1 MKLVALL
8 VAFAAGD
15 APLPG
20 KLGNL
25 RYFVSPDDASHVY
38 LVDWNVDGRD
48 LALVLLSDRVSA
60 EADKVV
66 VHERRDRSGSHVIYT
81 AGRDVSALAFTD
93 GDGRIMYEGTA
104 RKQWTLTDSAAG
116 KEQVTRYV
124 EIPPPP
130 GTRTA
135 AQLVD
140 LYVKTEGAGRNIE
153 LGTAPADI
161 EKAVNGAC
169 GGKVAVKANDAA
181 KAGMVERAR
190 VAGQAIANLC
200 LSDSDYKVAVAK
212 LDDLKFSAS
221 GKADTAIAR
230 KGKTL
235 EIAFGSTPVNTPA
248 TVTLWLK
255 NNL

>member
-1 MKLVALL
+1 MKVLALL
-8 VAFAAGD
+8 MALAAGE

-20 KLGNL
+20 KLGLL

-66 VHERRDRSGSHVIYT
+66 VHERRDRSGSHVIYA
-81 AGRDVSALAFTD
+81 AGRDVSPLVFTD
-93 GDGRIMYEGTA
+93 GDARIMYEGTA
-104 RKQWTLTDSAAG
+104 RKQWTLTDSGAG

-135 AQLVD
+135 AQLAE
-140 LYVKTEGAGRNIE
+140 LYVKTEGATRNIE

-161 EKAVNGAC
+161 EKVVNGAC
-169 GGKVAVKANDAA
+169 GGKVTVKAAEAA

-200 LSDSDYKVAVAK
+200 LGDDDYKAAIAK

-221 GKADTAIAR
+221 GKADTAFVR